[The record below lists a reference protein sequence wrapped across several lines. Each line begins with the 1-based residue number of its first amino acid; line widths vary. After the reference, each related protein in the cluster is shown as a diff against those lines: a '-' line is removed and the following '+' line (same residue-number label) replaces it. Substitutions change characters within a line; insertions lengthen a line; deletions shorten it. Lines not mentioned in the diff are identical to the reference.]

1 MCSSDLAPLLADLFL
16 FAYESEFLTTLV
28 RSKKLHIA
36 KKFNMSFRYI
46 DDLVSFNNDKINDYL
61 SLIYPP
67 ELEIKET
74 TERSTAV
81 TYLDLCIEIQD
92 DGNICTKLYD
102 KRDDFDFPV
111 VNFPSCPATF
121 PHAQLTV
128 STFPS
133 FSGT

>member
-1 MCSSDLAPLLADLFL
+1 MGTNCAPLLADLFL

-74 TERSTAV
+74 PRFLIWTCASRFRKMATSV
-81 TYLDLCIEIQD
+81 Q
-92 DGNICTKLYD
+92 
-102 KRDDFDFPV
+102 
-111 VNFPSCPATF
+111 SCMTRGMILTFQLSIFSSYPATF
-121 PHAQLTV
+121 HHAQIAV
-128 STFPS
+128 STFPR
-133 FSGT
+133 FSGI